1 MAIKEISKIGKRGT
15 VVIPAA
21 LRRRFAL
28 NEGTFVIFEEQEDGL
43 SIRPAVIMP
52 VETYTPE
59 RKAEFILNNVV
70 TKSDY
75 RQAVKKVR
83 QMGLDPHNITH
94 NEPSGH

>member
-21 LRRRFAL
+21 LRRRFAI
-28 NEGTFVIFEEQEDGL
+28 NEDTFVIFEEQEDGL

-52 VETYTPE
+52 VEIYTPE

-75 RQAVKKVR
+75 RQAVKNVR